1 ALDGANSIEVL
12 DEAVRLYGAPEI
24 INSDQGCQYT
34 SKDWTE
40 ACEKYG
46 ITMSMDG
53 RGRAKDNIWIE
64 RFWRTLKME
73 YVYLNPA
80 ANVIDLREGISGF
93 IEYYN
98 HRRHHQ
104 GIDGKVPWEL
114 FLAVA

>member
-1 ALDGANSIEVL
+1 MINSIEVL

-53 RGRAKDNIWIE
+53 RGRAKDNIWIPLCKCIKSAYQLPIFYSTPE
-64 RFWRTLKME
+64 FQTGGARF
-73 YVYLNPA
+73 
-80 ANVIDLREGISGF
+80 
-93 IEYYN
+93 
-98 HRRHHQ
+98 
-104 GIDGKVPWEL
+104 
-114 FLAVA
+114 